1 MIYNCICVRFLYNY
15 ICVYKAE
22 YINYFVYLSFRMDTS
37 VDNSSDYYNEGSMEN
52 NTVNMTGIVDYD
64 WMIMMFNTSR
74 ALWRYVTPLL
84 MFPGTIGNVVC
95 IITLQTKSF
104 RGSATAFLLTA
115 LAVVDTVSLLVGALH
130 IWLIHVAALEVST
143 MNDPACRIHSFLTYL
158 SVQMSAW
165 TLVLVTLERVV
176 SVTWPMEA
184 PTLCSRRRLIGMWGV
199 ILFILAAVDAFIFLV
214 NMQLKHFDESS
225 SAYNRK
231 ECAVRPNISA
241 ALETVLPKFRMWSD
255 LILSSLLPAALIFC
269 GNALVM
275 YKLAKIASRK
285 KRMQNRNRNESD
297 VKRRNAKR
305 QSSKITVMLITVCA
319 TFLLTSLPINI
330 FMMGENHWF
339 ADRQENL
346 MVLARRELTF
356 TILSLL
362 YYVNNAINF
371 ALYFASGPMF
381 RSAAINLF
389 CPCWIQRQAN
399 GASAR
404 SKTTHIKAE
413 TTL

>member
-1 MIYNCICVRFLYNY
+1 MFLTCKIWFIMNNKYDICIRTTYVC
-15 ICVYKAE
+15 
-22 YINYFVYLSFRMDTS
+22 FRMANYPN
-37 VDNSSDYYNEGSMEN
+37 NSLEYPEVSMEN
-52 NTVNMTGIVDYD
+52 NTVNVAGSDDYY
-64 WMIMMFNTSR
+64 WIILMFNTSR

-84 MFPGTIGNVVC
+84 MFPGTVGNVVC

-143 MNDPACRIHSFLTYL
+143 LTDPACRIHSFLTYL

-184 PTLCSRRRLIGMWGV
+184 PTLCSRRRLVGMWGV
-199 ILFILAAVDAFIFLV
+199 ILCALAAIDSFIFLA
-214 NMQLKHFDESS
+214 NMQLKHFDEPGSEYS
-225 SAYNRK
+225 RK

-241 ALETVLPKFRMWSD
+241 TLETVLPKFRMWSD
-255 LILSSLLPAALIFC
+255 LLLSSLLPAALIFC
-269 GNALVM
+269 GNFLVM
-275 YKLAKIASRK
+275 YKMAQIARRK
-285 KRMQNRNRNESD
+285 KRMQNRNRNGRD
-297 VKRRNAKR
+297 NKRRNAKR
-305 QSSKITVMLITVCA
+305 QSNKITVMLITVCA
-319 TFLLTSLPINI
+319 VFLLTSLPINI
-330 FMMGENHWF
+330 FMMGENRWF
-339 ADRQENL
+339 ADRQDNL
-346 MVLARRELTF
+346 MVLAKRELVF

-381 RSAAINLF
+381 RSAAISLF
-389 CPCWIQRQAN
+389 CPCWFRRQVN
-399 GASAR
+399 DTSSR

-413 TTL
+413 TAL